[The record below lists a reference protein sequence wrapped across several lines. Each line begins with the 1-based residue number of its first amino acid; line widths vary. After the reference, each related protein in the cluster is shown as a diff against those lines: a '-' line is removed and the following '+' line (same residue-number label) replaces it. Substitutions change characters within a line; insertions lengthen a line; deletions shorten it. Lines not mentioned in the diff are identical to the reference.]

1 MKIIK
6 IINDTHY
13 RLFPDLKLLAF
24 YYKKGTC
31 SLLDVK
37 LVAVNFNFKEN
48 NND

>member
-13 RLFPDLKLLAF
+13 RLMPDLKLLAF

-31 SLLDVK
+31 RLLGTK
-37 LVAVNFNFKEN
+37 LVAINFKCKPQGV
-48 NND
+48 